1 MKTNFNPVT
10 ISEVSDSLSRTHPA
24 IWWVNEVL
32 EAYIIGAAND
42 KLGNGTF
49 TSVKNAGL
57 DELITSR
64 WDLIHEKTF

>member
-10 ISEVSDSLSRTHPA
+10 ISEVSDSLSRTHSA

-42 KLGNGTF
+42 KLGNETF
-49 TSVKNAGL
+49 TSVKHAGL

>member
-10 ISEVSDSLSRTHPA
+10 ISEVSDSLSRTHSA

-42 KLGNGTF
+42 ELGSEAF